1 MRNASSDLFRS
12 IDFVGVVIN
21 DCHWLLLWKENHFMS
36 VQINDKA
43 PAFTLFSEAKEE
55 ISLANYEGKNL
66 LILFFPLAFTGV
78 CTAELCSMRDA
89 LAEYNN
95 MDTDVVGISV
105 DSVFTL
111 EKFKEAEGLNF
122 PLLSDFNKEV
132 SRQYGA
138 LYEEF
143 VLGMRGVSK
152 RAAFIVDKEGTIR
165 YAEVLDKASDLPNFT
180 AIKATLGSL

>member
-1 MRNASSDLFRS
+1 
-12 IDFVGVVIN
+12 
-21 DCHWLLLWKENHFMS
+21 MS
-36 VQINDKA
+36 VQVNDKA
-43 PAFTLFSEAKEE
+43 PSFTLFSDAKEE
-55 ISLANYEGKNL
+55 VSLADYEGRNL
-66 LILFFPLAFTGV
+66 LVLFFPLAFTGT
-78 CTAELCSMRDA
+78 CTEELCSMRDA

-122 PLLSDFNKEV
+122 PLLSDFNKDV

-138 LYEEF
+138 LYEDF

-152 RAAFIVDKEGTIR
+152 RAAFIVDKEGNIR
-165 YAEVLDKASDLPNFT
+165 YQEVLENAGDLPNFDS
-180 AIKATLGSL
+180 IKETLGGLS